1 MMRLPP
7 SAIPRRLESPR
18 QQSSINLRR
27 FLCVTFPFFARLVC
41 QPLIAG
47 LRLGIGLEKGKG
59 EKKEKKKKES
69 KGKHY
74 KSSSRSYANHVKCQ
88 PNILNMF
95 DAYAIGCTSGCQT
108 ASNCVK
114 LGFISGI
121 EK

>member
-1 MMRLPP
+1 MCNLSFFRSFGLPT
-7 SAIPRRLESPR
+7 IDRRVEVR
-18 QQSSINLRR
+18 
-27 FLCVTFPFFARLVC
+27 ARV
-41 QPLIAG
+41 G
-47 LRLGIGLEKGKG
+47 LGKGKG